1 MGQALVN
8 AGGVWVHSREK
19 DSGSIKV
26 SSQQM
31 TVVSDVLAQYQ
42 TYQAMKASADS
53 YGGINVS
60 VAYLKPETLGSITSG
75 SGSTVQG
82 SETGGNGGSENGSGG
97 SQSGGSDN
105 GSGNGGST
113 GGDSSGEP
121 SGTVAVEMPV
131 ISGTTPFTESTQVT
145 MSGPE
150 GASIYYTT
158 DGSVPTGESTV
169 YSEAFSVTD
178 TTTVKAVAIKNGS
191 SSGVAEKVFT
201 KSTGGSGGFETG
213 S

>member
-1 MGQALVN
+1 MALVPIIMKEM
-8 AGGVWVHSREK
+8 R
-19 DSGSIKV
+19 
-26 SSQQM
+26 
-31 TVVSDVLAQYQ
+31 
-42 TYQAMKASADS
+42 KASRARF
-53 YGGINVS
+53 
-60 VAYLKPETLGSITSG
+60 LREL
-75 SGSTVQG
+75 
-82 SETGGNGGSENGSGG
+82 
-97 SQSGGSDN
+97 
-105 GSGNGGST
+105 
-113 GGDSSGEP
+113 
-121 SGTVAVEMPV
+121 TVAVEMPV